1 MNTRHIVEN
10 TCEIM
15 CEDNGRRMVGEIL
28 SFREYDHVAVSV
40 DRTIKLD
47 MKWNGQVYEAKR
59 AQLSFTTDGPLVRSV
74 KQGRK

>member
-1 MNTRHIVEN
+1 MRQIVED
-10 TCEIM
+10 TCEVM

-28 SFREYDHVAVSV
+28 SFRDRDHCAVSV

-47 MKWNGQVYEAKR
+47 MKWNGHVYEAKM
-59 AQLSFTTDGPLVRSV
+59 AQLSFTTDGPLIRTV

>member
-1 MNTRHIVEN
+1 MKKIVEH

-28 SFREYDHVAVSV
+28 SFREHDHCAVSV
-40 DRTIKLD
+40 DRQIKLD
-47 MKWNGQVYEAKR
+47 MKWNGYVYESKMAG
-59 AQLSFTTDGPLVRSV
+59 LSFTTDGPLIRTI